1 MTGAVISR
9 LSAQDA
15 QILRLE
21 AGPIRGHSAKV
32 IVLEPAGQHALPSLA
47 ELRAAIAARLDAAP
61 RLRQRLVRSP
71 LPMSRPAWA
80 DDPRFDVT
88 RHVELVP
95 VKGPVSRSGLE
106 RIVAADGAAAGPV
119 KAALAPRRG
128 ARSWTTG
135 RWR

>member
-1 MTGAVISR
+1 M
-9 LSAQDA
+9 
-15 QILRLE
+15 
-21 AGPIRGHSAKV
+21 
-32 IVLEPAGQHALPSLA
+32 LEPAGQQGLPSLA

-71 LPMSRPAWA
+71 LPMARPAWA

-106 RIVAADGAAAGPV
+106 RIVAGLMA
-119 KAALAPRRG
+119 RRLDRSRPLCTS
-128 ARSWTTG
+128 AWCRSWTTG